1 MCGETGVQGH
11 FGWKMKRRLIIV
23 LWLTC
28 YLPVLLTFFCPRLE
42 EELSRDFVI
51 SPLKLKF
58 RLLLNYYF
66 IIHANSFKIWWCK
79 RRLLN
84 QISNL
89 MTITISSS
97 SPCMLM
103 FCSPPALS
111 RTVFMFHPSS
121 NYSSHPDCD
130 SDWDG
135 RTQPPTHIGYIEHTI
150 RSQKIAKKGISA
162 QNFKWNMGELVP
174 FSGTW

>member
-1 MCGETGVQGH
+1 MRRAGLSN

-66 IIHANSFKIWWCK
+66 IIHANSFKIWWWQ

-84 QISNL
+84 QIS
-89 MTITISSS
+89 ISSTF
-97 SPCMLM
+97 PCTLM
-103 FCSPPALS
+103 FCSPPGSS
-111 RTVFMFHPSS
+111 RTCS
-121 NYSSHPDCD
+121 CL
-130 SDWDG
+130 
-135 RTQPPTHIGYIEHTI
+135 TQPVTI
-150 RSQKIAKKGISA
+150 RATLTVILTGKDGHSPPPLLVMLSSA
-162 QNFKWNMGELVP
+162 LLNTLLSTGAL
-174 FSGTW
+174 

>member
-1 MCGETGVQGH
+1 
-11 FGWKMKRRLIIV
+11 MKRRLIIV

-66 IIHANSFKIWWCK
+66 IIHTNSFKIWWWK

-84 QISNL
+84 QISNP
-89 MTITISSS
+89 MPITISSTF
-97 SPCMLM
+97 PCTLM
-103 FCSPPALS
+103 FCSPPGSS
-111 RTVFMFHPSS
+111 RTCS
-121 NYSSHPDCD
+121 YSCF
-130 SDWDG
+130 
-135 RTQPPTHIGYIEHTI
+135 TQPVTIRATLTVILTGKDGHSPPLLLVMLSTISEHK
-150 RSQKIAKKGISA
+150 RSQKG
-162 QNFKWNMGELVP
+162 NFWPK
-174 FSGTW
+174 FSSKHGWTCTF